1 MLITRQSPWSG
12 KVHTLDL
19 SITDEQVARWMQGE
33 LIQNAMSNLTD
44 GQREFFMTGITKEEW
59 EEAWGSGDDA

>member
-19 SITDEQVARWMQGE
+19 PITD
-33 LIQNAMSNLTD
+33 D
-44 GQREFFMTGITKEEW
+44 QREFFMTGITGEEW
-59 EEAWGSGDDA
+59 EEAWGSRDNA